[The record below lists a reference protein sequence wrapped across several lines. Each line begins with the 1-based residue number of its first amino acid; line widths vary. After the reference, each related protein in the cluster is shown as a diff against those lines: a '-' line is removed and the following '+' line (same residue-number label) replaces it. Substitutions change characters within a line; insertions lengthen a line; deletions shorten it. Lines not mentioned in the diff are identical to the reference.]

1 MPGKVIQIAATAAV
15 AVALG
20 IASPCQ
26 AAPGP
31 NDSSA
36 SSKPEA
42 QMAHPARIILL
53 RHGEKKNASKL
64 CSVGQLRAQALSD
77 QYLGKGAPGN
87 DKIFGKGGKP
97 DAFFAITVHTQE
109 TATPSAR
116 SWGKQLI
123 VFSVPAKDP
132 NEESDLDVQTEKA
145 AAALD
150 SSEYDG
156 KIIVVVWEHKHIAK
170 KDLNRTGVT
179 LWSLL
184 NLGKIPN
191 ADVPHT
197 WEGVNYDYFWV
208 MDYTNS
214 EPTFTA
220 IRQEYAAADY
230 AQVPNN
236 AWGEPVDKSKFPQFY
251 SDCEQNL

>member
-1 MPGKVIQIAATAAV
+1 LEVTKVQQKRFKFYFSG
-15 AVALG
+15 LL
-20 IASPCQ
+20 
-26 AAPGP
+26 GP

-53 RHGEKKNASKL
+53 RHGEKKNASEL

-87 DKIFGKGGKP
+87 DTIFGKGGKP

-109 TATPSAR
+109 TATPSAQ
-116 SWGKQLI
+116 SWGKQLT
-123 VFSVPAKDP
+123 VFAVPPKDP
-132 NEESDLDVQTEKA
+132 NEESDLNVQTEKA
-145 AAALD
+145 AAALA

-170 KDLNRTGVT
+170 KNLNRTGVT

-191 ADVPHT
+191 ANVPET
-197 WEGVNYDYFWV
+197 WKGVNYDYFWV

-214 EPTFTA
+214 EPRFTE
-220 IRQEYAAADY
+220 IRQEYATAKY

-236 AWGEPVDKSKFPQFY
+236 AWGEPVDKTEFPQFY
-251 SDCEQNL
+251 NDCKSTPEN

>member
-1 MPGKVIQIAATAAV
+1 MARRSLATFTG
-15 AVALG
+15 G
-20 IASPCQ
+20 IDCSSNCA
-26 AAPGP
+26 GP
-31 NDSSA
+31 SDNSA

-87 DKIFGKGGKP
+87 DTIFGKGGKP

-109 TATPSAR
+109 TAIPSAQ
-116 SWGKQLI
+116 SWGKQLT

-132 NEESDLDVQTEKA
+132 NEESDLDVQTGKA
-145 AAALD
+145 AAAFV

-170 KDLNRTGVT
+170 NELNGTGVT
-179 LWSLL
+179 FWSLL
-184 NLGKIPN
+184 NLGKVTN
-191 ADVPHT
+191 ADVPET

-208 MDYTNS
+208 IDYTSS

-236 AWGEPVDKSKFPQFY
+236 AWGEPVDKAKFSQFHNE
-251 SDCEQNL
+251 CEQKP